1 MGIARYARCERLLSA
16 LGAELAPHWD
26 ELPES
31 LHALWARA
39 LVQVRVARLLAYR
52 TVHAQASGEVPDVL
66 ASAARIAV
74 TQCDQSVAEVLF
86 QAVEHESLEAG
97 ASAPLHGAI
106 EDHWRYAQAATVAS
120 GTIEVQRMIVSKDL
134 LREGPVNPVLPDE
147 AVQFG
152 AAAAQAF
159 ASLGGAEVFRR
170 AEVDPAVRSTEV
182 AGALAALGTDDL
194 DPRADADS
202 LAAAAVLC
210 EVAGRIALPYP
221 VAAALL
227 RDGDGRPFAVVPDGV
242 ARVEHGDLFDT
253 WVVAARG
260 RRRSDGRLG
269 RGAPRLPA
277 RPVRHRP
284 RRRRRRR
291 LPAAAPHPDL
301 PLHLALT
308 AWGVLGTAAAAVDL
322 AVEHVN
328 GRIQFGKPI
337 ATFQAVQFQLAD
349 CAVAVAGLRELAA
362 FTLWRLD
369 GDPVAALGDALALR
383 LHAIDVARTVLR
395 ATQQLHGAAGVCDE
409 YDISVLARAVQPALR
424 LPWSAERTA
433 AALAAAIATDG
444 FVGLF
449 PHGADHDAGVR

>member
-1 MGIARYARCERLLSA
+1 
-16 LGAELAPHWD
+16 
-26 ELPES
+26 
-31 LHALWARA
+31 
-39 LVQVRVARLLAYR
+39 
-52 TVHAQASGEVPDVL
+52 
-66 ASAARIAV
+66 
-74 TQCDQSVAEVLF
+74 
-86 QAVEHESLEAG
+86 
-97 ASAPLHGAI
+97 
-106 EDHWRYAQAATVAS
+106 
-120 GTIEVQRMIVSKDL
+120 
-134 LREGPVNPVLPDE
+134 
-147 AVQFG
+147 
-152 AAAAQAF
+152 
-159 ASLGGAEVFRR
+159 
-170 AEVDPAVRSTEV
+170 V

-194 DPRADADS
+194 DPRTDADS

-221 VAAALL
+221 VAGSLL

-242 ARVEHGDLFDT
+242 ARVEHGDLFAT
-253 WVVAARG
+253 WVVATAAGGARTADSAAAPLG
-260 RRRSDGRLG
+260 SRLG
-269 RGAPRLPA
+269 RFVTDLAVEGD
-277 RPVRHRP
+277 
-284 RRRRRRR
+284 
-291 LPAAAPHPDL
+291 AAGVGPHPDL

-308 AWGVLGTAAAAVDL
+308 AWGVLGIAGAAVDL

-433 AALAAAIATDG
+433 AALAATIATDG

-449 PHGADHDAGVR
+449 PHGSGHDTGVR